1 MAIKY
6 SDVINLLRTDYKG
19 AIKAS
24 DPDFAGFCVNSMFAV
39 KREHIMSLHKYMNS
53 SIKLYGINRINFNS
67 DNKNWQMLYPFQGT
81 IHFYIVKSSTQ
92 KNNYIRFAWTTLLKY
107 FGIEELPLNDI
118 NKNFG
123 IYMNYFYADPSTP
136 SFNFWGDDF
145 VLRLG
150 GGTHELP
157 KKYTWNN
164 GNVKFTDLKTNQNGF
179 GKHLFFATKV
189 PYSLEEGWSV
199 GVGFVFK
206 DIHKNMNFFKQYVDI
221 DKPSRMNFNAWA
233 TPVNPLPETAWAYD
247 IDRLIT
253 TVNFSNHNM
262 NSYEEI
268 MLDNVYVDLK

>member
-19 AIKAS
+19 VIKAS

-39 KREHIMSLHKYMNS
+39 KREHIMSLHKYINS
-53 SIKLYGINRINFNS
+53 SIQLYGINSINFNS
-67 DNKNWQMLYPFQGT
+67 NNKNWQMLYPFQGT
-81 IHFYIVKSSTQ
+81 IHFYIVKSNTQ

-107 FGIEELPLNDI
+107 FGIEELPINDI
-118 NKNFG
+118 NKNFS

-136 SFNFWGDDF
+136 SFNFWGDDVVF
-145 VLRLG
+145 KMS
-150 GGTHELP
+150 GTKKLP
-157 KKYTWNN
+157 QKNTWNN
-164 GNVKFTDLKTNQNGF
+164 GNVKFTDLKTNANGF
-179 GKHLFFATKV
+179 GNNLFFATKV

-199 GVGFVFK
+199 GVGFIFK
-206 DIHKNMNFFKQYVDI
+206 DIHKNMSFFKQYVDI
-221 DKPSRMNFNAWA
+221 DKPSRMNFNTWA

-247 IDRLIT
+247 IDRLINS
-253 TVNFSNHNM
+253 VNFSNHNM